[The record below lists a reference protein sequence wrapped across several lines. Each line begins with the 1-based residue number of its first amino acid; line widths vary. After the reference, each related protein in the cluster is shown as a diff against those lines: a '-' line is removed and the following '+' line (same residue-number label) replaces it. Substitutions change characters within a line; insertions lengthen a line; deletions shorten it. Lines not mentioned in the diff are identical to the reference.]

1 MKSKTMLAALPSA
14 SRPNLP
20 RPRPTL
26 LTAALLA
33 AGLCTQAPVFAAP
46 EGGTVRAGSASIT
59 AGGAQ
64 TRIDQ
69 ASARAI
75 IDWRSFSVGAAENV
89 LFVQPT
95 AQSATLNRVTG
106 SQLSQILGRIDANGQ
121 VFLVNPNGIVFGR
134 GAQVNVGALVAS
146 TANIGNADFM
156 AARLAFGQAGQAGA
170 AVVNEGRIT
179 AAEGGLV
186 ALVAP
191 SVRNDGLIQ
200 ARLGRV
206 ALGAGDTFA
215 LDLYGDG
222 LVSLAMDRSQLARIE
237 HSGRIEADGGRV
249 VLVSAATAK
258 AALDSV
264 VNLSGTVRADAVQ
277 QQGGRIVLL
286 AHGGTA
292 EVTGTLSAQG
302 GADAAGGRV
311 EVLGT
316 NVHLGSAAAIDV
328 SGGTGG
334 GTVLIG
340 GAWQGSGSTPRAS
353 STTVDAGAR
362 IAADATRQG
371 RGGEVVVW
379 SDGTTRYAGS
389 ISARGA
395 GAGGDGGR
403 VEVSGKG
410 TLDFAGVVDASAL
423 AGNAGSLLLDPATM
437 TIGAAEA
444 ALISRVLRTGTSTT
458 VTADVDINVGAAIDG
473 RGRIAGGGL
482 TLTAG
487 RDINIDQF
495 IVTANGAV
503 RLNAGTG
510 TVRVAANRGVFSG
523 NAPIT
528 VAAGADLVTGAFV
541 TSGALALASSAGSVV
556 IATPLDAAL
565 GAVTVNAAQD
575 VRIEQPVVNLRNGS
589 AFTATAGR
597 DVIVNAQIDGRG
609 GAGGGA
615 LSLTAAGSVQF
626 NESAITDLGELRVR
640 AIAGTIAT
648 AANRGLFTL
657 GGSTLDLSAGAD
669 FTTGVLGTTGAL
681 NLTSTGGA
689 VTIGQ
694 GIDATVG
701 ATTIRAAT
709 DANLDTP
716 VLNLRSGAPLA
727 VTAGRDITVRAPI
740 DGRNGAASGGTATLT
755 AGRNV
760 TLADSI
766 VTNEGAIAVTATA
779 GTVAQ
784 PAGVQLRSGAA
795 PIAVTA
801 GADLTTASYVT
812 TGSLALRSTGGA
824 LTVAESIYD
833 SVGNTTLGAATDITV
848 AAAARVENVRTGAA
862 LTMSA
867 GRDIVV
873 DGQVGQDRDALTL
886 TGPITLAAG
895 RNVTV
900 NNDVVTRDAPL
911 TITASTGTVTVAS
924 QIAGQPAGVRPQV
937 RSGSGALTVS
947 AGADLAIGNPAAPRP
962 SPETPYL
969 TTGALSLASTG
980 GTLFIESPI
989 PATTGT
995 VSLLGGNA
1003 VVVNERIYSNNGD
1016 ITITAGLG
1024 GIVMNTA
1031 SIDVVDPATNTPY
1044 ATTLSDIDA
1053 RLGNLTLIARGDI
1066 NAPSVRTAGTLSITS
1081 TEGHITSG
1089 RVVGSRNSP
1098 LSSLGMPQRVVL
1110 AGALGIDSFFTDTSP
1125 DVEARS
1131 SQGSVNLSVF
1141 APQRLYIQAA
1151 QDVVTGG
1158 WIGQQV
1164 ELVAGRD
1171 VLLTSLAAA
1180 GLVRANAGRDFSL
1193 QGMSLINALN
1203 VNAGQDVRL
1212 PTGAGDITWIEGAG
1226 GNLTLRDPASAGTV
1240 LAMRGLTLAAGR
1252 DVTVPQPVHVSDSLA
1267 ITNIEATLMP
1277 TTLAAGRNVTLG
1289 QLETIGDVTLTAA
1302 TGNVTVGFP
1311 LGAPVGVAPG
1321 LWNPTDLGVRT
1332 LTISAPGTGAVV
1344 NLQGSR
1350 SFGNTVIVAP
1360 NGGTVTSAYHIGS
1373 TNGTVTIVA
1382 PTVVNP
1388 VTAIP
1393 LQVRL
1398 TRPAIVSPAIA
1409 PGPLRAGPD
1418 GPLIPAAPAPGGPA
1432 LAEVLVSAP
1441 GAIDAGALAA
1451 PGQGASGGDGS
1462 AEAAA
1467 SAARGTGASRSG
1479 DEGGAS
1485 SESEQAVSGGR
1496 GIVLYSGGRGIALAA
1511 DLGRSGTFGSVRT
1524 PPREADEE
1532 EQRRRRSGGGG
1543 GNGGSSGSEGKR

>member
-1 MKSKTMLAALPSA
+1 MF
-14 SRPNLP
+14 
-20 RPRPTL
+20 
-26 LTAALLA
+26 
-33 AGLCTQAPVFAAP
+33 AGP
-46 EGGTVRAGSASIT
+46 EGGTVRAGTASIAT
-59 AGGAQ
+59 SGAQ

-89 LFVQPT
+89 LFVQPN

-156 AARLAFGQAGQAGA
+156 AGRLVFGQAGVAGA

-222 LVSLAMDRSQLARIE
+222 LVSLAMDRSQVARIE
-237 HSGRIEADGGRV
+237 HTGRIEADGGRV

-264 VNLSGTVRADAVQ
+264 VNLSGTVRADTVQ

-286 AHGGTA
+286 ANGGTA
-292 EVTGTLSAQG
+292 DVTGTLSAQG
-302 GADAAGGRV
+302 GADSAGGRI

-316 NVHLGSAAAIDV
+316 SVHLGSAAAIDV
-328 SGGTGG
+328 SGGSGG
-334 GTVLIG
+334 GTAHVG
-340 GAWQGSGSTPRAS
+340 GGWQGQGQGSGGTPRAA

-403 VEVSGKG
+403 VEVSGRG
-410 TLDFAGVVDASAL
+410 TLDFAGSVDASSP

-444 ALISRVLRTGTSTT
+444 SLISRVLRTGTSTT

-482 TLTAG
+482 TLRAG
-487 RDINIDQF
+487 RDINIDEF
-495 IVTANGAV
+495 IVTSNGAV
-503 RLNAGTG
+503 VLNATAG
-510 TVRVAANRGVFSG
+510 TVRVAANRGVFTGS
-523 NAPIT
+523 APIT
-528 VAAGADLVTGAFV
+528 VSAGADLTTGAFV
-541 TSGALALASSAGSVV
+541 TTGALGLASTAGSVV
-556 IATPLDAAL
+556 IATPLDAGL

-575 VRIEQPVVNLRNGS
+575 VRIDQPVVNLRNGS

-609 GAGGGA
+609 GVDGGTLSRTAG
-615 LSLTAAGSVQF
+615 GSVQF
-626 NESAITDLGELRVR
+626 NESAVTQLGELRVR
-640 AIAGTIAT
+640 AIAGSIVT

-657 GGSTLDLSAGAD
+657 GGSTIDLSAGGD

-689 VTIGQ
+689 VTVGQ

-709 DANLDTP
+709 DANIDSP

-727 VTAGRDITVRAPI
+727 VTAGRDIAVRAPI

-766 VTNEGAIAVTATA
+766 ATNEGAISVTATT
-779 GTVAQ
+779 GTVTQ
-784 PAGVQLRSGAA
+784 PAGVQLRTGAA

-801 GADLTTASYVT
+801 GADMTTASYVT

-824 LTVAESIYD
+824 LAVAESIYD
-833 SVGNTTLGAATDITV
+833 SVGNTTLTAATDITV
-848 AAAARVENVRTGAA
+848 APTVRVENVRTGAA

-873 DGQVGQDRDALTL
+873 DGQVGQDRDAITL

-911 TITASTGTVTVAS
+911 TITATSGTVTVAS

-937 RSGSGALTVS
+937 RAGNGALTVS
-947 AGADLAIGNPAAPRP
+947 AGGDLAIGNPAAPRP

-980 GTLFIESPI
+980 GTLYIESPI
-989 PATTGT
+989 PSTTGT

-1016 ITITAGLG
+1016 ITITAGAG
-1024 GIVMNTA
+1024 GIVMSTA
-1031 SIDVVDPATNTPY
+1031 SIDAVDPATNTPY

-1053 RLGNLTLIARGDI
+1053 RLGNLTLTARGDI
-1066 NAPSVRTAGTLSITS
+1066 NAPSVRTHGTLTITS
-1081 TEGHITSG
+1081 TEGRITSG
-1089 RVVGSRNSP
+1089 QVVSSRNGP
-1098 LSSLGMPQRVVL
+1098 GSSLGMPQRVVL
-1110 AGALGIDSFFTDTSP
+1110 AGALGIDSFNTDSSP

-1131 SQGSVNLSVF
+1131 SQGSVQLTVF
-1141 APQRLYIQAA
+1141 VPQRLYIEAA
-1151 QDVVTGG
+1151 QDVRTGG

-1193 QGMSLINALN
+1193 QGDSLINTLN
-1203 VNAGQDVRL
+1203 VAAGRDVLL
-1212 PTGAGDITWIEGAG
+1212 PTGAGDLTWIEGGG

-1240 LAMRGLTLAAGR
+1240 LPMRGLTLTAGR
-1252 DVTVPQPVHVSDSLA
+1252 DITVPQPVHVSDSLA

-1277 TTLAAGRNVTLG
+1277 TTLTAGRNVTLG
-1289 QLETIGDVTLTAA
+1289 RLETIGDVSLTA
-1302 TGNVTVGFP
+1302 TNGNVTVSFP
-1311 LGAPVGVAPG
+1311 IGASVGVAPG
-1321 LWNPTDLGVRT
+1321 LWNPTDLGVHT
-1332 LTISAPGTGAVV
+1332 LTINAPGTGAVV
-1344 NLQGSR
+1344 SLQGSR

-1360 NGGTVTSAYHIGS
+1360 NGGTVTSAYNIGS
-1373 TNGTVTIVA
+1373 TNGSVTIVA
-1382 PTVVNP
+1382 PTVNNP

-1393 LQVRL
+1393 PQVRL
-1398 TRPAIVSPAIA
+1398 TRP
-1409 PGPLRAGPD
+1409 GW
-1418 GPLIPAAPAPGGPA
+1418 
-1432 LAEVLVSAP
+1432 
-1441 GAIDAGALAA
+1441 
-1451 PGQGASGGDGS
+1451 
-1462 AEAAA
+1462 
-1467 SAARGTGASRSG
+1467 
-1479 DEGGAS
+1479 
-1485 SESEQAVSGGR
+1485 
-1496 GIVLYSGGRGIALAA
+1496 
-1511 DLGRSGTFGSVRT
+1511 
-1524 PPREADEE
+1524 
-1532 EQRRRRSGGGG
+1532 
-1543 GNGGSSGSEGKR
+1543 